1 MRRFFMRLLRR
12 LRKANRVVTVL
23 LYTAFGLLTFFVS
36 LTLSLPIDKIKDR
49 IERELS
55 QEPGPPQSANG
66 SFGIGS
72 GMDVSIG
79 ELDLHVLSP
88 GVSASD
94 VRLKPRR
101 PLSGPPSSDANAAKN
116 LRPIVI
122 DRIDARVRP
131 LDALFGDKSGQ
142 LAVEAFGGTLRTD
155 FNLSNDGIQV
165 DADLHD
171 MMLGRLSSLA
181 QLLPLPMA
189 GTLGLTLHFKGPNQ
203 KPTAPSR
210 GAAPAVPLPA
220 RLDLQRSTGNLDL
233 KLVAGQVG
241 DGKAKL
247 VVPGDP
253 FLSQGLTFP
262 RLRLGD
268 VVGKVTIE
276 RGRANIVD
284 LHAKSPDV
292 EIWIDGYLD
301 LRDPLILSD
310 AHLYVRFKPSP
321 QFVSKEPTLELVVNS
336 QSQGK
341 RSDGA
346 IGFAITGSLSN
357 PRSRPSKE
365 PPDGVALRAG
375 TLSQVSAS
383 AQPSLLPGSPSVQP
397 PSPPPPSTLVQPV
410 TTPTP
415 PPSPSNDTVLVP
427 PPPSTVPPPQ
437 VPPPV
442 QQVPPPNPMAS
453 ASSPGIVHSPPVSA
467 QPVPPPADAPSHGA
481 SEPPPH
487 PSSEAPHQ
495 PGPVQ

>member
-36 LTLSLPIDKIKDR
+36 LTLSLPVDKIKDR

-55 QEPGPPQSANG
+55 QEPGPPQAANG

-101 PLSGPPSSDANAAKN
+101 PLSGAPSADANAAKN

-122 DRIDARVRP
+122 DRMDARVRP
-131 LDALFGDKSGQ
+131 LDAVLGQKSGQ

-155 FNLSNDGIQV
+155 FSMGDDGIV
-165 DADLHD
+165 VNADLHD
-171 MMLGRLSSLA
+171 MMLARLSSLA

-189 GTLGLTLHFKGPNQ
+189 GTLGLSLRFNGPNQ
-203 KPTAPSR
+203 KPTTPTR
-210 GAAPAVPLPA
+210 GPAPAVALPP
-220 RLDLQRSTGNLDL
+220 RLDLQRSTGSLDL
-233 KLVAGQVG
+233 KLVAGQIG

-276 RGRANIVD
+276 RGRASLVD

-292 EIWIDGYLD
+292 EVWIDGYLD

-357 PRSRPSKE
+357 PRARPSKE

-375 TLSQVSAS
+375 TLGQVSGS
-383 AQPSLLPGSPSVQP
+383 AQPSLQPGAQPVQLPP
-397 PSPPPPSTLVQPV
+397 PPPPSTLVQPV
-410 TTPTP
+410 TTAP
-415 PPSPSNDTVLVP
+415 PPTNDTVLVP
-427 PPPSTVPPPQ
+427 PPPQVPPPVPQ

-442 QQVPPPNPMAS
+442 QQAPPPNPMAS
-453 ASSPGIVHSPPVSA
+453 APPPGIVHSPPVSA
-467 QPVPPPADAPSHGA
+467 QPVPSPADAPSHGS
-481 SEPPPH
+481 SEAPSHPP
-487 PSSEAPHQ
+487 SEAPHQ
-495 PGPVQ
+495 PAPAQ